1 MSFTYAT
8 LKTAIGDYLESSET
22 TFTNNLP
29 TFIQEAEDRILKFVE
44 LPEQRKN
51 VQGVTT
57 ASTRFLACPSDF
69 LAPMSLAIVS
79 SDTYTF
85 LDLKHASFLKQY
97 SPTTTVTGQP
107 KYYSIFSQDS
117 FSLAPVPD
125 AIYTVELHY
134 LYKPSSLTSGSDS
147 GTTVL
152 STDYPDALL
161 YGSLVE
167 GAIFLKET
175 PDVIAQFEARFK
187 EAIMR
192 MKNLSEGRDT
202 RDEYR
207 YDSLRSVVS

>member
-8 LKTAIGDYLESSET
+8 LKTAIGDYLESAET

-29 TFIQEAEDRILKFVE
+29 TFIKEAEDRILKFVE

-51 VQGVTT
+51 VQGQTT
-57 ASTRFLACPSDF
+57 ANTRFLACPSDF
-69 LAPMSLAIVS
+69 LAPMSLAIIS
-79 SDTYTF
+79 SNTYTY
-85 LDLKHASFLKQY
+85 LDLKHASFLKEY

-134 LYKPSSLTSGSDS
+134 LYTPASLTSGSDS

-167 GAIFLKET
+167 GAIFFKET

-192 MKNLSEGRDT
+192 MKN
-202 RDEYR
+202 
-207 YDSLRSVVS
+207 

>member
-29 TFIQEAEDRILKFVE
+29 TFIQEAEDRILKFVQ
-44 LPEQRKN
+44 LPEQRRN
-51 VQGVTT
+51 VQGQTS
-57 ASTRFLACPSDF
+57 ANTRFLACPTDF

-79 SDTYTF
+79 SNTYTF

>member
-8 LKTAIGDYLESSET
+8 LKTAIGDYLESAET
-22 TFTNNLP
+22 TFTNNIP

-51 VQGVTT
+51 VQGQTT
-57 ASTRFLACPSDF
+57 ANTRFLACPSDF
-69 LAPMSLAIVS
+69 LAPMSLAVVS
-79 SDTYTF
+79 SNTYTY
-85 LDLKHASFLKQY
+85 LDLKHASFLKEY

-134 LYKPSSLTSGSDS
+134 LYKPASLTSGSDS

>member
-8 LKTAIGDYLESSET
+8 LKTAIGDYLESAET
-22 TFTNNLP
+22 TFTTNLP
-29 TFIQEAEDRILKFVE
+29 TFIKESENRILKFVE

-51 VQGVTT
+51 VQGQT
-57 ASTRFLACPSDF
+57 AADTRFLACPSDF

-79 SDTYTF
+79 SNTYTY
-85 LDLKHASFLKQY
+85 LDLKHASFLKEY

-125 AIYTVELHY
+125 AVYTVELHY
-134 LYKPSSLTSGSDS
+134 LYKPASLTSGSDS

>member
-8 LKTAIGDYLESSET
+8 LKTAIGDYLESAET

-51 VQGVTT
+51 VQGQTT
-57 ASTRFLACPSDF
+57 ANTRFLACPTDF
-69 LAPMSLAIVS
+69 LAPMSLAIIS
-79 SDTYTF
+79 SNTYTY
-85 LDLKHASFLKQY
+85 LDLKHASFLKEY

-134 LYKPSSLTSGSDS
+134 LYKPASLTSGSDS

>member
-8 LKTAIGDYLESSET
+8 LKTAIGDYLESAET
-22 TFTNNLP
+22 TFTTNLP
-29 TFIQEAEDRILKFVE
+29 TFIKESENRILKFVE

-51 VQGVTT
+51 VQGQT
-57 ASTRFLACPSDF
+57 AADTRFLACPSDF
-69 LAPMSLAIVS
+69 LAPMSLAI
-79 SDTYTF
+79 
-85 LDLKHASFLKQY
+85 ASFLKEY

-125 AIYTVELHY
+125 AVYTVELHY
-134 LYKPSSLTSGSDS
+134 LYKPASLTSGSDS